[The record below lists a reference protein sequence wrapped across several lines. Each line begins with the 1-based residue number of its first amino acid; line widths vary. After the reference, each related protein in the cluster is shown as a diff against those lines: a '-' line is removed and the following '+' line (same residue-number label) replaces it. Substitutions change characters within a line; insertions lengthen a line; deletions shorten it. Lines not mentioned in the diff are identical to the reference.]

1 MLDIREFTN
10 QIMFS
15 KLQAVISN
23 NPIKNLLAVVST
35 LQAHPF
41 YAEQDIMSQV
51 SDCQDRDCL
60 NIYILDKL
68 SNLCKN
74 V

>member
-1 MLDIREFTN
+1 MQDIREFTSS
-10 QIMFS
+10 IMTS
-15 KLQAVISN
+15 KFLAVTSN
-23 NPIKNLLAVVST
+23 NPIKNLMDVLAT
-35 LQAHPF
+35 LQAHQF

-51 SDCQDRDCL
+51 SDCKDRDYL

-74 V
+74 I